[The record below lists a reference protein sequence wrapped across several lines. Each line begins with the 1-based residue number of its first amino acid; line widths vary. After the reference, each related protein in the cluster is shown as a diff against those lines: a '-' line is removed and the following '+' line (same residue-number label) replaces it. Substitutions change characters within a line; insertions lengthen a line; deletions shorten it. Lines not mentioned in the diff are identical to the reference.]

1 MHREIVPLA
10 IKHLFELSVGY
21 EYFHNIFCNTGT
33 SHVFIIVTNDKAFIF
48 VKAYACYY
56 LILVH
61 WRITRHAFNLYRAM
75 K

>member
-1 MHREIVPLA
+1 MQ
-10 IKHLFELSVGY
+10 KFEKAGY
-21 EYFHNIFCNTGT
+21 KK
-33 SHVFIIVTNDKAFIF
+33 VLFIIVTNDKAFIF

-61 WRITRHAFNLYRAM
+61 WRITRHAFNLYTAM